1 VAGFHGLRNQR
12 SGAECGVWGLGIV
25 DFSSVL
31 TLIFGHGDGDIV
43 SRTQSGSNM
52 TYEIAVSTSY
62 MEGQNVTDVKISLPV
77 TATNSKTG
85 ETLSKVIVVPAKIIF
100 DAP

>member
-1 VAGFHGLRNQR
+1 
-12 SGAECGVWGLGIV
+12 
-25 DFSSVL
+25 VL